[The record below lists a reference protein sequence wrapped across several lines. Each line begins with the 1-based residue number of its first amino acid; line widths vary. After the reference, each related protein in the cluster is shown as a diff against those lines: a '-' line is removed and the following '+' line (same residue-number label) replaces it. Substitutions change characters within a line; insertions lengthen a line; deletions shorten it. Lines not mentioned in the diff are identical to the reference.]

1 MVIEKGKQKHCLSY
15 NQSVCVKIQ
24 KKVKDIYSIAFLN
37 MHMLFQ
43 QLKNTNIKCLN
54 EMRRSKEQVWEE
66 AFSLFLSLH
75 TRLILR
81 ADP

>member
-1 MVIEKGKQKHCLSY
+1 MVIEKGKQKPCLSY
-15 NQSVCVKIQ
+15 NQSVYVKI
-24 KKVKDIYSIAFLN
+24 KKKMKDIYSVSFLN
-37 MHMLFQ
+37 LHMLFQ

-54 EMRRSKEQVWEE
+54 VMRRSKEQLWEE

>member
-1 MVIEKGKQKHCLSY
+1 MVIEKSKQKPCLSY
-15 NQSVCVKIQ
+15 NQSVCVKI
-24 KKVKDIYSIAFLN
+24 KKKMKDIYSVSFLN
-37 MHMLFQ
+37 LHMLFQ

-54 EMRRSKEQVWEE
+54 VMRRSKEQLWEE